1 MIALS
6 LQDIADITG
15 GRLDHVSDP
24 QLQVTGPVEFDS
36 RRVDKGALFVALPG
50 ARVDGHDFAE
60 DAIANGATA
69 VLAAR
74 PVGVP
79 AIVVEP

>member
-6 LQDIADITG
+6 LARIAALVG
-15 GRLDHVSDP
+15 GTLHDVPDP
-24 QLQVTGPVEFDS
+24 EALVTGTVEFDS
-36 RRVDKGALFVALPG
+36 RKVAPGGLFLALPG
-50 ARVDGHDFAE
+50 ARVDGHDHAAAAV
-60 DAIANGATA
+60 DAGALA

-79 AIVVEP
+79 RSS